1 MESRVNGGYERRAH
15 RETFEQSGGQGHANT
30 PLRYSSTG
38 ENSVTEPNSPFA
50 RQYHKGNV
58 AEDLMEVASRI
69 LETETVED
77 LSVRRLAR
85 EVGVTPANFYNH
97 YPGLNDL
104 LLEIGAKALRERA
117 RHLAH
122 IRRTSKTKAEAIRRV
137 VRSYIDLA
145 LSKYQLFRIVF
156 GLIPDCMQ
164 HRRFSEASDESM
176 GELVEL
182 VYGQRIHDPADL
194 DASRERCKAA
204 YGVFALGYGLA
215 RITVDGS
222 VPFSTERR
230 ADMLRFVDSVVDG
243 FIAGE
248 FTSLIS

>member
-1 MESRVNGGYERRAH
+1 MTLPKTA
-15 RETFEQSGGQGHANT
+15 
-30 PLRYSSTG
+30 
-38 ENSVTEPNSPFA
+38 FA

-58 AEDLMEVASRI
+58 AEDLMEAATRI
-69 LETETVED
+69 LETEPVEE

-97 YPGLNDL
+97 YPSLNDL
-104 LLEIGAKALRERA
+104 LLEIGAKGLHQRA

-122 IRRTSKTKAEAIRRV
+122 IRRTSKTKAEAVKRV
-137 VRSYIDLA
+137 VRSYVELA
-145 LSKYQLFRIVF
+145 LSNYQLFRIIF
-156 GLIPDCMQ
+156 GLIPDGMQ
-164 HRRFSEASDESM
+164 HPHFSEASDESM

-182 VYGQRIHDPADL
+182 IYGERIHDPSDL
-194 DASRERCKAA
+194 DTSRERCKAA

-222 VPFSTERR
+222 VPFSPERR
-230 ADMLRFVDSVVDG
+230 AEMLRFVDSVVDG

-248 FTSLIS
+248 FASLIS

>member
-1 MESRVNGGYERRAH
+1 MTDQNAASIRH
-15 RETFEQSGGQGHANT
+15 
-30 PLRYSSTG
+30 
-38 ENSVTEPNSPFA
+38 
-50 RQYHKGNV
+50 YHKGNV
-58 AEDLMEVASRI
+58 AEDLMEAATRI
-69 LETETVED
+69 LDTETVED

-97 YPGLNDL
+97 YPSLNDL
-104 LLEIGAKALRERA
+104 LLEIGAKTLHERA
-117 RHLAH
+117 RQLAH
-122 IRRTSKTKAEAIRRV
+122 IRRTSKTKAEAIKRV
-137 VRSYIDLA
+137 VRTYIDLA
-145 LSKYQLFRIVF
+145 LSRYQLFRIIF
-156 GLIPDCMQ
+156 GLIPDGMQ
-164 HRRFSEASDESM
+164 HERFRGASDTSM

-182 VYGQRIHDPADL
+182 IYGQRLHDPADL
-194 DASRERCKAA
+194 DATRERCKAA

-230 ADMLRFVDSVVDG
+230 ADLLRFVDSVVEG

>member
-1 MESRVNGGYERRAH
+1 MEA
-15 RETFEQSGGQGHANT
+15 
-30 PLRYSSTG
+30 
-38 ENSVTEPNSPFA
+38 
-50 RQYHKGNV
+50 
-58 AEDLMEVASRI
+58 ASRI
-69 LETETVED
+69 LETEPVEE

-97 YPGLNDL
+97 YPSLNDL
-104 LLEIGAKALRERA
+104 LLEIGAKGLHQRA
-117 RHLAH
+117 RQLAH
-122 IRRTSKTKAEAIRRV
+122 IRRTSKTKAEAVKRV
-137 VRSYIDLA
+137 VRSYVELA
-145 LSKYQLFRIVF
+145 LGHYQLFRIIF
-156 GLIPDCMQ
+156 GLIPDGMQ
-164 HRRFSEASDESM
+164 HPHFSQASDESM

-182 VYGQRIHDPADL
+182 IYGERIHDPGDL
-194 DASRERCKAA
+194 DTSRERCKAA

-230 ADMLRFVDSVVDG
+230 AEMLKFVDSVVDG

>member
-1 MESRVNGGYERRAH
+1 MTQPTTVI
-15 RETFEQSGGQGHANT
+15 
-30 PLRYSSTG
+30 
-38 ENSVTEPNSPFA
+38 A

-58 AEDLMEVASRI
+58 AEDLMEAASRI

-97 YPGLNDL
+97 YPSLNDL
-104 LLEIGAKALRERA
+104 LLEIGAKALHARA

-137 VRSYIDLA
+137 VRSYVDLA
-145 LSKYQLFRIVF
+145 LGNQQLFRIIF
-156 GLIPDCMQ
+156 GLIPDGMK
-164 HRRFSEASDESM
+164 HPRFSEASDASM

-182 VYGQRIHDPADL
+182 VYGARIHDPSDL

-222 VPFSTERR
+222 VPFSPDRR
-230 ADMLRFVDSVVDG
+230 ADLLKFVDSVVDG

>member
-1 MESRVNGGYERRAH
+1 M
-15 RETFEQSGGQGHANT
+15 T
-30 PLRYSSTG
+30 PQTTSALRH
-38 ENSVTEPNSPFA
+38 
-50 RQYHKGNV
+50 YHKGNV
-58 AEDLMEVASRI
+58 AEDLMEAASRI
-69 LETETVED
+69 IETETVED

-97 YPGLNDL
+97 YPSLNDL
-104 LLEIGAKALRERA
+104 LLEIGAKAFHRRV
-117 RHLAH
+117 RQLAH
-122 IRRTSKTKAEAIRRV
+122 IRRTSKTKAEAVKRV

-145 LSKYQLFRIVF
+145 LSNYQLFRILF
-156 GLIPDCMQ
+156 GLIPDSMQ
-164 HRRFSEASDESM
+164 HQRFCEASDASL

-182 VYGQRIHDPADL
+182 IYGERIHDPSDL
-194 DASRERCKAA
+194 DGSRERCKAA

-230 ADMLRFVDSVVDG
+230 ADMLKFVDSVVDG

-248 FTSLIS
+248 FASLIS

>member
-1 MESRVNGGYERRAH
+1 MRDDRLKSPMN
-15 RETFEQSGGQGHANT
+15 Q
-30 PLRYSSTG
+30 
-38 ENSVTEPNSPFA
+38 PNAAFA

-58 AEDLMEVASRI
+58 AEDLMEAAARI

-104 LLEIGAKALRERA
+104 LLEIGAKALRARA
-117 RHLAH
+117 RQLAH

-145 LSKYQLFRIVF
+145 LGQYQLFRIIF
-156 GLIPDCMQ
+156 GLIPDGMQ
-164 HRRFSEASDESM
+164 HQRFREASDESM

-182 VYGQRIHDPADL
+182 IYGQRIHDPADL

-222 VPFSTERR
+222 VPFSSERR
-230 ADMLRFVDSVVDG
+230 ADMLKFVDGVVDG

>member
-1 MESRVNGGYERRAH
+1 MRDDRPKSPMN
-15 RETFEQSGGQGHANT
+15 Q
-30 PLRYSSTG
+30 
-38 ENSVTEPNSPFA
+38 PNAAFA

-58 AEDLMEVASRI
+58 AEDLMEAAARI

-104 LLEIGAKALRERA
+104 LLEIGAKALQARA

-122 IRRTSKTKAEAIRRV
+122 IRRTSKTKAEAIKRV

-145 LSKYQLFRIVF
+145 LSHYQLFRIIF
-156 GLIPDCMQ
+156 GLIPDGMQ
-164 HRRFSEASDESM
+164 HQRFREASDESM

-182 VYGQRIHDPADL
+182 IYGQRIHDPADL

-222 VPFSTERR
+222 VPFSSERR
-230 ADMLRFVDSVVDG
+230 ADMLKFVESVVEG

>member
-1 MESRVNGGYERRAH
+1 M
-15 RETFEQSGGQGHANT
+15 
-30 PLRYSSTG
+30 
-38 ENSVTEPNSPFA
+38 TEPNNALA

-58 AEDLMEVASRI
+58 AEDLMEAASRI

-97 YPGLNDL
+97 YPSLNDL
-104 LLEIGAKALRERA
+104 LLEIGANKFLERS
-117 RHLAH
+117 RQLAH
-122 IRRTSKTKAEAIRRV
+122 IRRTSKTKAEAVKRV
-137 VRSYIDLA
+137 VRTYIDLA
-145 LSKYQLFRIVF
+145 LSNYQLFRIMY
-156 GLIPDCMQ
+156 GLIPDSMQ
-164 HRRFSEASDESM
+164 HRRFSEASDMSM
-176 GELVEL
+176 GEIVEL
-182 VYGQRIHDPADL
+182 IYGERIHDPTDL

-204 YGVFALGYGLA
+204 YGVYALGYGLA
-215 RITVDGS
+215 RVTVDGT
-222 VPFSTERR
+222 VPFSAERR